1 MKRVFTL
8 LWALIFAATAG
19 RAADAAFSFEALSH
33 RAQDLAAEPYH
44 ARTHQMPEWL
54 KKLTY
59 DQYREIRFRPPES
72 WWNQDK
78 VPFKLQFFHPGFLYT
93 QTVQIFELNQGHPE
107 LIPFSTK
114 FFDYGP
120 IAVGPIPPDF
130 GFAGFRIH
138 YFLNQPGD
146 ELGSFQGAS
155 YFRFLCRKAVYGL
168 SARGIAINSGEAA
181 VPEEFPDFEEFWI
194 QHPSGPTAN
203 EIVVY
208 ALLNGPSVA
217 GAYRFAIDPGADTVM
232 HIKTELYFR
241 KNPLTVGIA
250 PLTSMYWHGKTSNFE
265 TDDTRPEV
273 HDSDGLMIHNGAGEW
288 LWRPLSN
295 PAVSRSFSFTDLDPR
310 GFGLMQRERRFEAYE
325 DLEAASQLRPSAW
338 VVPHGKWGKGSVR
351 LVELHT
357 PDETNDNIVAF
368 WQPAVMPPPGQP
380 VSLEYDLH
388 WCMEQTPPLGIVTST
403 RYGHSTFWEKNLER
417 FVVDFDGPE
426 LQAAGAETKIE
437 PVISVGAGATLAH
450 AGVEKNPYNGSWRAL
465 FTIKP
470 DGSGHPVELRCNL
483 KSGTRTLTET
493 WTYLWQP

>member
-1 MKRVFTL
+1 MKRFLVL
-8 LWALIFAATAG
+8 LWALMIAAPIG
-19 RAADAAFSFEALSH
+19 RAAEAAFSFEALSH

-44 ARTHQMPEWL
+44 ARTRQLPDWL

-72 WWNQDK
+72 WWNQEK
-78 VPFKLQFFHPGFLYT
+78 VPFKLQFFHPGFIYT
-93 QTVQIFELNQGHPE
+93 GTVQIFEVNQGQPA
-107 LIPFSTK
+107 LIPFSTQL
-114 FFDYGP
+114 FDYGP
-120 IAVGPIPPDF
+120 IAVGALPPDF
-130 GFAGFRIH
+130 GFGGFRIH
-138 YFLNQPGD
+138 YFLNLPGD

-168 SARGIAINSGEAA
+168 SARGIALNSGEAA

-241 KNPLTVGIA
+241 KNPLTVGLA

-273 HDSDGLMIHNGAGEW
+273 HDSDGLLMHNGAGEW

-295 PAVSRSFSFTDLDPR
+295 PAVSRSFSFSDLDPR

-368 WQPAVMPPPGQP
+368 WQPAAMPPPGQP

-388 WCMEQTPPLGIVTST
+388 WCMEQTPPVAEVVGT

-426 LQAAGAETKIE
+426 LQSAGAETKME
-437 PVISVGAGATLAH
+437 PVITVGAGATLAH
-450 AGVEKNPYNGSWRAL
+450 AGAEKNPYNGSWRAL

-483 KSGTRTLTET
+483 KSGGRTLTET